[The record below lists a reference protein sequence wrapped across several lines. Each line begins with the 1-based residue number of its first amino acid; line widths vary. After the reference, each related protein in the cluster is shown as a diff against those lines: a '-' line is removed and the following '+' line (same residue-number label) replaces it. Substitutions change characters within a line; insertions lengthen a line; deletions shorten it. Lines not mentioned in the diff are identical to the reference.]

1 MKMCVCNGNLSV
13 LVNGSPTEQVNISK
27 GLKQGDPLAPFL
39 FLIVAEGL
47 GSLMTNAVTLGFF
60 KVFKVNSDIVISH
73 LQYADDTIF
82 IGEVCVENL
91 WSMKAILR
99 WFELISGLKVN
110 FHKSNIFGVN
120 VHNSFLEGAASF
132 LHCKVRSLP
141 FTYLGLPVGANPR
154 RACTWKP
161 VVEAIENRLL
171 SWKNRYVSLG
181 GRVVLINSVLAS
193 IPIFYLSYLKI
204 PTGVRKAIIHLQ
216 RNFLWGISSSGRCKI
231 PWVSWGDVCRPKKE
245 GGLGVKDLKSFNLSL
260 LTKWRRRLLLEDKPQ
275 WKLVLEAKYGG
286 VGRSSLSIGRR
297 DKASLWW
304 CDLVGLGVVRG
315 VAEDWLEN
323 AFVQNIGDGGET
335 LFWHDN
341 WCVGGPFVERFRR
354 LFSIS
359 LQAEAYIKDMG
370 GWSSG
375 RWIWQLKWR
384 RPFFVWEEEV
394 YRDFLLLLEVVP
406 ISREKPSWSYRHDI
420 GGLFSVKSNYEFL
433 APLLSSTSSL
443 PHSLSGVVHNV
454 WDS

>member
-1 MKMCVCNGNLSV
+1 
-13 LVNGSPTEQVNISK
+13 
-27 GLKQGDPLAPFL
+27 
-39 FLIVAEGL
+39 
-47 GSLMTNAVTLGFF
+47 
-60 KVFKVNSDIVISH
+60 
-73 LQYADDTIF
+73 
-82 IGEVCVENL
+82 
-91 WSMKAILR
+91 
-99 WFELISGLKVN
+99 
-110 FHKSNIFGVN
+110 
-120 VHNSFLEGAASF
+120 
-132 LHCKVRSLP
+132 
-141 FTYLGLPVGANPR
+141 
-154 RACTWKP
+154 
-161 VVEAIENRLL
+161 
-171 SWKNRYVSLG
+171 
-181 GRVVLINSVLAS
+181 
-193 IPIFYLSYLKI
+193 
-204 PTGVRKAIIHLQ
+204 
-216 RNFLWGISSSGRCKI
+216 
-231 PWVSWGDVCRPKKE
+231 
-245 GGLGVKDLKSFNLSL
+245 
-260 LTKWRRRLLLEDKPQ
+260 LEDKPQ

-304 CDLVGLGVVRG
+304 RDLVGLGVVRG

-370 GWSSG
+370 GWSFG

-443 PHSLSGVVHNV
+443 PHSLSGVVHKV
-454 WDS
+454 WDSWAPSKVMVFSWQTLLSRIPTRFNLAIRGVVLEAGNVSSAVCGGGAETEDHLFL